1 MAINALNGTRD
12 TSYEAAAS
20 DQSVLGKDDFMK
32 LLLAELQ
39 HQDPTSPMDSD
50 KILAQTSQLAQ
61 LESQDKTNK
70 ALEQL
75 TASFANSKNF
85 SAVSAIGKMA
95 RMSNEV
101 KLKNTTDG
109 KPSPVNFTMDF
120 DEDIKSGT
128 IYIYDDKNR
137 LTSSMDIDPKK
148 AGGHSFTWDGKTT
161 AGGDAKSGEYKI
173 IAKYQNEDGLNL
185 EGKFGAYKI
194 EAVKFEDEKTFV
206 KVNGSYTDFT
216 NVAELFEDTKKE
228 G

>member
-1 MAINALNGTRD
+1 MAIDALSTTGLDSYSGTVNPK
-12 TSYEAAAS
+12 
-20 DQSVLGKDDFMK
+20 SVLGKDDFMT

-50 KILAQTSQLAQ
+50 KILSQTSDLAQ
-61 LESQDKTNK
+61 LESQDKTNS
-70 ALEQL
+70 ALEKL
-75 TASFANSKNF
+75 AASLSNSKNF

-95 RMSNEV
+95 RMSNEIS
-101 KLKNTTDG
+101 LKNTTDG
-109 KPSPVNFTMDF
+109 KPSPVNFSMDF

-128 IYIYDDKNR
+128 IYIYDEKNR
-137 LTSSMDIDPKK
+137 LVSSMDIDPKK
-148 AGGHSFTWDGKTT
+148 AGGHSFTWDGKTST
-161 AGGDAKSGEYKI
+161 GGDAKSGEYNI

-216 NVAELFEDTKKE
+216 NVAELFEEPKS
-228 G
+228 